1 VPGLP
6 PYYSSD
12 PIPFSTNPAAGASHP
27 FSPLFS
33 LSPNPLPAG
42 LLNQSPEAAGGVN
55 SGIEAIPFVPQS
67 PPPDQNQMAAY
78 LSASPPLMSSIQYF
92 TDSMFGGTPS
102 TPTGCDEG
110 VVGLGV
116 ESILH
121 FPSYLPSP
129 QTQDIPTLSG
139 CSSPVPTPTQLAAI
153 MQTIS
158 SPVKCSSG
166 LPPIAGPKFSTVFT
180 QPPLANTP
188 PNFQGLALNN
198 NNHIFSPPPP
208 ETPPTPLVAQNNQP
222 PPQTPTMHPTTTKE
236 SLFAK
241 LGRKITKSTKQEH
254 DSTNVG
260 SISEENCTGNGWSDT
275 LTYVTTS
282 NTETSDCYATSNNPE
297 EFYNNN
303 YVSSPVTKLANL
315 INEKLMIS
323 SETPGVLPLS
333 STPPPPP
340 SSTNSAVASSNEP
353 RASSCPTASTAVT
366 PSTKSFTVQH
376 AINGIDNGLSGATIN
391 NLGEEGY
398 FFKFEE
404 QHQQQSYPVHQPE
417 GLPNPAFGSQVPFN
431 PYIFQVLCPPFL

>member
-1 VPGLP
+1 MPGLP

-12 PIPFSTNPAAGASHP
+12 PIPFSTNPAGASHP

-42 LLNQSPEAAGGVN
+42 LLNNQSPEAGGVN
-55 SGIEAIPFVPQS
+55 GGIEAVPFVPQS
-67 PPPDQNQMAAY
+67 PPPDPNQMAAY

-102 TPTGCDEG
+102 TPTGCEEG

-158 SPVKCSSG
+158 SPVKCTPG

-180 QPPLANTP
+180 QPPMANTP
-188 PNFQGLALNN
+188 PNFQGLAMNN

-208 ETPPTPLVAQNNQP
+208 GTPPTPLAQNNQPP

-236 SLFAK
+236 SLFAR

-254 DSTNVG
+254 DSTNAG
-260 SISEENCTGNGWSDT
+260 SISEGNCTANGWSDT

-282 NTETSDCYATSNNPE
+282 NTATNDCYVTSNNPE
-297 EFYNNN
+297 EFNNNN

-315 INEKLMIS
+315 LNEKLIIT

-333 STPPPPP
+333 STPPP
-340 SSTNSAVASSNEP
+340 TTTAAVVASSTEP
-353 RASSCPTASTAVT
+353 RASSCPSASTAVT

-376 AINGIDNGLSGATIN
+376 ALNGIDNGFSGGATIN

-404 QHQQQSYPVHQPE
+404 QHHQQSYPIHQPE
-417 GLPNPAFGSQVPFN
+417 GLPNPAFSSQVPFN
-431 PYIFQVLCPPFL
+431 PYLFQVLCPPFL